1 MEKNNLWNMA
11 YNNES
16 IRVKMSVDE
25 KKLLMSFANKS
36 RQSISRFVLE
46 AIAEKI
52 EKLNQKTL
60 Y

>member
-1 MEKNNLWNMA
+1 MA

-25 KKLLMSFANKS
+25 KKLLMTFANKS
-36 RQSISRFVLE
+36 HQSISRFVLE

-52 EKLNQKTL
+52 ENLNQKTI

>member
-25 KKLLMSFANKS
+25 KKVLMTFANKS
-36 RQSISRFVLE
+36 HQSISRFVLD

-52 EKLNQKTL
+52 EKLNHKTI

>member
-1 MEKNNLWNMA
+1 MERNNLWNMA

-25 KKLLMSFANKS
+25 KKLLMTFANES
-36 RQSISRFVLE
+36 HQSISRFVLE

-52 EKLNQKTL
+52 EKLNQKTIF
-60 Y
+60 